1 MLFSIT
7 MKSASLF
14 TLVSGMTQREK
25 WLVTPYG
32 RIASY
37 SGCTEVLVDG
47 AMTPNF
53 MR

>member
-7 MKSASLF
+7 MNVRSSVTF
-14 TLVSGMTQREK
+14 VSGMMQREK
-25 WLVTPYG
+25 WFVTPCG
-32 RIASY
+32 RIESY
-37 SGCTEVLVDG
+37 SGCTDVLVDG